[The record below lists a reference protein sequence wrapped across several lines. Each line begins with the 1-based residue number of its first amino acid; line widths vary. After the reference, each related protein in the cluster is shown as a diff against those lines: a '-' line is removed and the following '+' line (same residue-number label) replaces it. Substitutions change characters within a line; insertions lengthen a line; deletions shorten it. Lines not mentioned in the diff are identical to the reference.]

1 MANLS
6 VEYADMLLPGT
17 VFISLAGV
25 LGIFGNIIVIALY
38 WCKIQDE
45 NGDRY
50 FIPVLAVVDL
60 LGSMSMTAYNVM
72 DNYFFFNYPSETCC
86 RWLTFSVM
94 INGFLSPALLLII
107 AVQRH
112 KKVCRSGDFSLF
124 WRRVSIAIAIVVSV
138 LIMVPTLIFSGTS
151 TLKLTFQGRNV
162 TGTLCKV
169 VDKDNVHKYHHL
181 IFIHLGSIYSFL
193 LAILI
198 TLVVLYALIALRLK
212 RVFKSI
218 GTENEPLVNEPNSNP
233 DATETAPNR
242 GVQTW
247 FNLMYA
253 LIVIA
258 FILAF
263 VPTAVTLMLAY
274 TDVNYLDL
282 PKPALVVWII
292 FGRFMIVNHF
302 VNPIIYT
309 CFDVKFRT
317 ALSQMCNCRTNKSQ
331 EMLSVPS

>member
-86 RWLTFSVM
+86 RWLTFSCM

-124 WRRVSIAIAIVVSV
+124 WRRVSIAIAIANNRSIREMTSSRISKQTKTNQPSTKIGHMKLNDTTVVS
-138 LIMVPTLIFSGTS
+138 LI
-151 TLKLTFQGRNV
+151 N
-162 TGTLCKV
+162 
-169 VDKDNVHKYHHL
+169 
-181 IFIHLGSIYSFL
+181 
-193 LAILI
+193 
-198 TLVVLYALIALRLK
+198 LY
-212 RVFKSI
+212 
-218 GTENEPLVNEPNSNP
+218 T
-233 DATETAPNR
+233 
-242 GVQTW
+242 
-247 FNLMYA
+247 
-253 LIVIA
+253 
-258 FILAF
+258 
-263 VPTAVTLMLAY
+263 
-274 TDVNYLDL
+274 
-282 PKPALVVWII
+282 
-292 FGRFMIVNHF
+292 
-302 VNPIIYT
+302 
-309 CFDVKFRT
+309 
-317 ALSQMCNCRTNKSQ
+317 
-331 EMLSVPS
+331 